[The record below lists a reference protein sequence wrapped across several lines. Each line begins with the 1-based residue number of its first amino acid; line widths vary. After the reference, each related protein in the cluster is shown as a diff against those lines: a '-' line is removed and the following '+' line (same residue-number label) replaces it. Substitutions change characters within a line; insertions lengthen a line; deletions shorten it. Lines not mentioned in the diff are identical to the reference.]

1 MGESKPRTAQSG
13 TEVLL
18 YRIKNYKRD
27 GSGFKKFTVVR
38 MCGSSKISPEWGLFV
53 DGQIKLN
60 FGYDLDGWAQKM
72 PNHVWIFWW
81 ITR

>member
-1 MGESKPRTAQSG
+1 LSRHPRVPQSG

-18 YRIKNYKRD
+18 YRIKSYKRD

-38 MCGSSKISPEWGLFV
+38 MCGSSKTSPEWGLFV

-60 FGYDLDGWAQKM
+60 FGYDLDGWAKQM

-81 ITR
+81 LTR